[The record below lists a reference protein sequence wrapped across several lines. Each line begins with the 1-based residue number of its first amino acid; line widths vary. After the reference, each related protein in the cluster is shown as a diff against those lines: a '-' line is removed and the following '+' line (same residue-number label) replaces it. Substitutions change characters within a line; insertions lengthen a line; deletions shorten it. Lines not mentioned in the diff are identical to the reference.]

1 MLEGRCMAVV
11 KSVSF
16 YKDESITHDHSVMYK
31 PDDKNFNFHTHDICE
46 IIFLKS
52 GDVSAII
59 GEKSYKM
66 QKNSLVI
73 FRANVPHRIRIDGSK
88 FYERHNILFD
98 ENELAN
104 GIFNKLPQELDLI
117 NCNGNRR
124 ITELFEKIDYY
135 YSNFKGMD
143 LKILVTNTIEEILY
157 NLYVEPLEKFNV
169 NQISV
174 HPTISSAV
182 DYINKHYTEPVTI
195 DDICHEVC
203 VTKSHLH
210 HLFMENM
217 KISPKK
223 YINMKR
229 LSKAQ
234 KLIAMGEKPTAIYV
248 DCGFTDYGTFF
259 RNYTSH
265 FGYTPSQKDEIA
277 IERKI
282 ES

>member
-1 MLEGRCMAVV
+1 MKET
-11 KSVSF
+11 KSIFF
-16 YKDESITHDHSVMYK
+16 YKDDSIACSHSIVYK
-31 PDDKNFNFHTHDICE
+31 PNDSDFKFHTHDICE

-52 GDVSAII
+52 GDISAVI
-59 GEKSYKM
+59 GEKTYKM
-66 QKNSLVI
+66 QKGSLVI
-73 FRANVPHRIRIDGSK
+73 FRANVPHRIKIDGSEN
-88 FYERHNILFD
+88 YERYNILFN

-104 GIFNKLPQELDLI
+104 GIFHKLPKELDLI
-117 NCNGNRR
+117 NCNGNSR
-124 ITELFEKIDYY
+124 ITDLFEKIDYFH
-135 YSNFKGMD
+135 SRFKDSD
-143 LKILVTNTIEEILY
+143 LKKLIENTVEEL
-157 NLYVEPLEKFNV
+157 LYVLYAEPLEEFNV
-169 NQISV
+169 NQVSV
-174 HPTISSAV
+174 HPVISSAV
-182 DYINKHYTEPVTI
+182 DYINEHYKETITI
-195 DDICHEVC
+195 DDICREVC

-234 KLIAMGEKPTAIYV
+234 KLIAMGEKPTAIYT

-277 IERKI
+277 TERKI
-282 ES
+282 EL